1 MVHGSYLPLFQ
12 GELLFPAITLVAL
25 GTSLPDM
32 LASRTVT
39 RLEKYA
45 DGAMIHIT
53 GSIAVNVLMGV
64 GMPWLVAAG
73 YHFMRVCVDR
83 FNVSPVFEVSP
94 RIE

>member
-1 MVHGSYLPLFQ
+1 M
-12 GELLFPAITLVAL
+12 AL

-73 YHFMRVCVDR
+73 YHSMRVCVDSCIM
-83 FNVSPVFEVSP
+83 FQQFMKSVHVVLVSYKLIHDVYFL
-94 RIE
+94 I

>member
-1 MVHGSYLPLFQ
+1 M
-12 GELLFPAITLVAL
+12 AL

-73 YHFMRVCVDR
+73 YHFMRVCVDS
-83 FNVSPVFEVSP
+83 FNVSPVYEVSP
-94 RIE
+94 PIE